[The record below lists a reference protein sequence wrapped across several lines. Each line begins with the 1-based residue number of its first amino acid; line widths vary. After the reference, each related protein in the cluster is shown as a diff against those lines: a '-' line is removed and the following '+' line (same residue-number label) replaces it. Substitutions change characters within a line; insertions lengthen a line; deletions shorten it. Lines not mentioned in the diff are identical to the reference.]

1 MMVRVRVDV
10 ILMLNVCLLQNLQS
24 INRQTMRFKPPP
36 INSKIGWRVEFR
48 PIEVSSEWS
57 ASISVLNTIP
67 EKCSVYMCIFFC
79 SCCLVCSSVY
89 IILSFF
95 FQRERGAE
103 KEWW

>member
-57 ASISVLNTIP
+57 ASISVLNMIP
-67 EKCSVYMCIFFC
+67 EKCSVYMFRPKIIRLRWMRFYC
-79 SCCLVCSSVY
+79 SVFIL
-89 IILSFF
+89 IISM
-95 FQRERGAE
+95 
-103 KEWW
+103 